1 MTFDLVGRGGH
12 MNLTMNTWT
21 TLLDLAQQYGWE
33 PMGTEVNLARARANA
48 QAAGEEFDPDDLY
61 WRGSYLCAFG
71 DIVGDQDA
79 KNLAAALERFLSEYP
94 TDEALV
100 GRVWTVYVPDYYA
113 RGLKEVERRV
123 GGKPNVVPPALD
135 VTTIRQ
141 LADFCKE
148 GSFMIN

>member
-1 MTFDLVGRGGH
+1 MSFDLVGRGGH

-33 PMGTEVNLARARANA
+33 PMETEVNLARARARA

-61 WRGSYLCAFG
+61 WRGSYLCTFG

-100 GRVWTVYVPDYYA
+100 GRVWAVYVPDYFV
-113 RGLKEVERRV
+113 RGIKDVERQFGEGLEV
-123 GGKPNVVPPALD
+123 GPPALD
-135 VTTIRQ
+135 VATIRQ